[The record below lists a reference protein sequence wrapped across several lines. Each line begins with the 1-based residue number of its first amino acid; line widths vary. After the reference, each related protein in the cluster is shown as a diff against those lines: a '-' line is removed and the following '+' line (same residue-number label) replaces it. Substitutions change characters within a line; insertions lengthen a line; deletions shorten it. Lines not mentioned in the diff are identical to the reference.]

1 MFKKADGAKPGKKRV
16 YYFSAK
22 MLKISLI
29 EILIHILYSFRAAEI
44 IFTLAHAHSKHHV
57 EFIIN
62 ECYRRLLV
70 ARKELALFQHH
81 DAITGTARDH
91 VVVDYGQRMLR
102 SIQDSVRVME
112 LSTNYLLTKFK
123 EDYKEELN
131 NVPVIHFGE
140 SREHFDQIPIK
151 KVVIISDQPSF
162 VVLYNSLAQERMQ
175 VVSVHVSEPYL
186 EVCKIMPLF
195 CFYVKYKIFLN
206 CLREKLSAR
215 VHVSL

>member
-1 MFKKADGAKPGKKRV
+1 MHQFL
-16 YYFSAK
+16 AK
-22 MLKISLI
+22 MFKISLI
-29 EILIHILYSFRAAEI
+29 EIWIYVFYSFRAAEI

-57 EFIIN
+57 EFNIN

-81 DAITGTARDH
+81 DGITGTAKDH

-102 SIQDSVRVME
+102 SIHDSVRVME

-123 EDYKEELN
+123 GDYKEEVN
-131 NVPVIHFGE
+131 DVPVIHFGE
-140 SREHFDQIPIK
+140 SRESFDQIPIK
-151 KVVIISDQPSF
+151 RVVIISDQPSF

-186 EVCKIMPLF
+186 EVRNIIALFF
-195 CFYVKYKIFLN
+195 CFFFVIHN
-206 CLREKLSAR
+206 ICR
-215 VHVSL
+215 

>member
-1 MFKKADGAKPGKKRV
+1 M
-16 YYFSAK
+16 
-22 MLKISLI
+22 
-29 EILIHILYSFRAAEI
+29 
-44 IFTLAHAHSKHHV
+44 
-57 EFIIN
+57 
-62 ECYRRLLV
+62 
-70 ARKELALFQHH
+70 ALFQHH
-81 DAITGTARDH
+81 DGITGTARDH

-131 NVPVIHFGE
+131 NVPVIHFVE

-151 KVVIISDQPSF
+151 KVVIISNQPSF

-195 CFYVKYKIFLN
+195 CFYVFRNICISYTYIHTYIHTYIYIYIYIYIYMCVCVCKNTKFKIF
-206 CLREKLSAR
+206 
-215 VHVSL
+215 